1 MRLFKGA
8 EEPGRRMS
16 NAAQN
21 LEMKPVE
28 ASAQAD
34 ALDSIP
40 WLPCTLTLEIPVI
53 GFTIGDLLSLSPG
66 SIVET
71 ACHHTSDV
79 PLRVNQLLIGWTEFD
94 VIGDRLAVRI
104 TEQA

>member
-1 MRLFKGA
+1 
-8 EEPGRRMS
+8 MS
-16 NAAQN
+16 SAAQN
-21 LEMKPVE
+21 VE
-28 ASAQAD
+28 TGVESQGSPKEKD
-34 ALDSIP
+34 LIDSMP
-40 WLPCTLTLEIPVI
+40 WLPCTLTLEIPVVR
-53 GFTIGDLLSLSPG
+53 FTIGDLLALRKG

-94 VIGDRLAVRI
+94 VVGDRLAVRI

>member
-1 MRLFKGA
+1 
-8 EEPGRRMS
+8 MS
-16 NAAQN
+16 TAAQN
-21 LEMKPVE
+21 LNPKPTETPAPVE
-28 ASAQAD
+28 APSTTD
-34 ALDSIP
+34 LLDTMP
-40 WLPCTLTLEIPVI
+40 WLPCTLALEVPVVR
-53 GFTIGDLLSLSPG
+53 FTIGDLLALTEG

-79 PLRVNQLLIGWTEFD
+79 PLRVNKLLIGWTEFD

>member
-1 MRLFKGA
+1 
-8 EEPGRRMS
+8 MS
-16 NAAQN
+16 TAAQN
-21 LEMKPVE
+21 LEPRPTEAPAHVE
-28 ASAQAD
+28 APSTTD
-34 ALDSIP
+34 LLDTMP
-40 WLPCTLTLEIPVI
+40 WLPCTLSLEVPVVR
-53 GFTIGDLLSLSPG
+53 FTIGDLLALTKG

>member
-1 MRLFKGA
+1 
-8 EEPGRRMS
+8 MS
-16 NAAQN
+16 TAAHN
-21 LEMKPVE
+21 LNPQPVE
-28 ASAQAD
+28 PPVPVEQPSTTD
-34 ALDSIP
+34 LLDTMP
-40 WLPCTLTLEIPVI
+40 WLPCTLTLEVPVVR
-53 GFTIGDLLSLSPG
+53 FTIGDLLALTEG

-71 ACHHTSDV
+71 SCHHTSDV

>member
-1 MRLFKGA
+1 
-8 EEPGRRMS
+8 MS
-16 NAAQN
+16 TAAQN
-21 LEMKPVE
+21 AETRATQP
-28 ASAQAD
+28 AAQSTAQSAAPKAGD
-34 ALDSIP
+34 LLDTMP
-40 WLPCTLTLEIPVI
+40 WLPCTLSLEIPVVR
-53 GFTIGDLLSLSPG
+53 FTIGDLLSLKKG

>member
-1 MRLFKGA
+1 
-8 EEPGRRMS
+8 MS
-16 NAAQN
+16 TAAQN
-21 LEMKPVE
+21 AETRIAKPV
-28 ASAQAD
+28 AQA
-34 ALDSIP
+34 AAPKACNMLDTMP
-40 WLPCTLTLEIPVI
+40 WLPCTLSLEIPVVR
-53 GFTIGDLLSLSPG
+53 FTIGDLLSLKRG

-79 PLRVNQLLIGWTEFD
+79 PLRVNQLLIGWTEFN